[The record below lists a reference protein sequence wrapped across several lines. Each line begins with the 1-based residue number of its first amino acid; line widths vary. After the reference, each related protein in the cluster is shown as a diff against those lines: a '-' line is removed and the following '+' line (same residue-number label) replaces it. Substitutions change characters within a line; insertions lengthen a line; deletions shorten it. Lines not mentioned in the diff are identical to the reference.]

1 MPPTDQDVK
10 DFLGAICLKKAS
22 GEIVNGYALTT
33 QKNIPYTSYSSQ
45 TLENNFY
52 PGAGNAAAGP
62 VIVAPGKKVVMH
74 TIEAPCHPGW
84 YEQKLINDLIGGTAG
99 FLNRNE
105 QSVWDLS
112 RYEPILGHKRF
123 TTTKLSGISTVH
135 NADGQAI
142 SCVMNFISLYP
153 QEEGSPA
160 TFATP
165 TALTGQA
172 YGPADFTS
180 TSFDYERS
188 CIISIVRGLKVQ
200 NVGDGT
206 RYGLAIST
214 RAMGGTFT
222 LEEIPTAE
230 QGTLL
235 AATSGTQ
242 YGTAVIKIGA
252 STTGVQWTLYV
263 NRDTRRYSSQ
273 GNQPGTMFFDYSLAD
288 INNAGGTT
296 YPMALI
302 AAP

>member
-1 MPPTDQDVK
+1 MPIIDYDVN
-10 DFLGAICLKKAS
+10 DYLGAICLKKAT
-22 GEIVNGYALTT
+22 GEVVNGYALLT
-33 QKNIPYTSYSSQ
+33 QKNIPYTSYTSQ
-45 TLENNFY
+45 TLENNYY

-62 VIVAPGKKVVMH
+62 VIVAPGKKAVMH

-84 YEQKLINDLIGGTAG
+84 YEQKLLNDLLGGSAS
-99 FLNRNE
+99 FLNRNQ
-105 QSVWDLS
+105 QSIWDLS
-112 RYEPILGHKRF
+112 RFEPTLGHKRF
-123 TTTKLSGISTVH
+123 TTSKLSGISTVY

-142 SCVMNFISLYP
+142 SCVMNFVSLYP
-153 QEEGSPA
+153 QEEGTPA
-160 TFATP
+160 TFANP

-180 TSFDYERS
+180 TSFDQHRS
-188 CIISIVRGLKVQ
+188 SIISVVRGLKIQ
-200 NVGDGT
+200 NIGDGT
-206 RYGLAIST
+206 RYGAYIST

-235 AATSGTQ
+235 AATANTQ
-242 YGTAVIKIGA
+242 YGTAVCVIGP

-288 INNAGGTT
+288 INNAGATT
-296 YPMALI
+296 YPMKLA